1 MLMPPTHL
9 SAGYYFF
16 CVCVC
21 VREKRRENLCIRVC
35 VLLPYLGLSLC
46 YVPQCMVLIQDI
58 ATFEG
63 VIIGTDERDSVN
75 LREDLVAW
83 AANKP
88 SVSIQGQQ
96 VQVVNPGNNDD
107 NEKDSDATSAAIGI
121 SIAVIIV
128 VLLAFAV
135 VIAVV
140 IILYSKHKSKR

>member
-1 MLMPPTHL
+1 MVNEITSGIEQYCH
-9 SAGYYFF
+9 
-16 CVCVC
+16 CVFP
-21 VREKRRENLCIRVC
+21 KDHITDTKFLCDND
-35 VLLPYLGLSLC
+35 
-46 YVPQCMVLIQDI
+46 QQDI

-107 NEKDSDATSAAIGI
+107 SEKDSDATSAAIGI